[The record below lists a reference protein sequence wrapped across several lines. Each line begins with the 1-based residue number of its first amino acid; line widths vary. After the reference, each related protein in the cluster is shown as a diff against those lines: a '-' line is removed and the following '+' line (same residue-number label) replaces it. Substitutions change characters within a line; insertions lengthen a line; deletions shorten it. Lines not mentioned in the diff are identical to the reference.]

1 MTKEN
6 TSITDDDV
14 LNEIKK
20 FFADNDIEYSSLTSD
35 SNLLTDFDLDSL
47 DILELFSSLEETF
60 NVRFPNDT
68 NNYNL
73 FLSVTALTDYIRS
86 FKEA

>member
-6 TSITDDDV
+6 TSITDDTV

-60 NVRFPNDT
+60 NVRFPNNT